1 MNGDTSNGNMGVKG
15 KYLIFTLTEEEFS
28 KDTLIYYI
36 YGGKKRKCMGELL
49 LIKKK

>member
-1 MNGDTSNGNMGVKG
+1 MVDGAR
-15 KYLIFTLTEEEFS
+15 YLTYRLTEEELS